1 MQYKLNSKI
10 ENKFT
15 YLAIKEIFGL
25 LNKVIGKKNLKELE
39 IIYPP
44 EREMGDFVLPCFVLA
59 KNFKKSPIE
68 IAAELSKNIKL
79 KNSGVICKIK
89 NQGPYLNFF
98 VKNNRTAELVLREI
112 FLKKDKI
119 GENKI
124 GKDKKIMIEYL
135 SPNTNKP
142 LHLGHSRNAFLG
154 WSVSKILQ
162 ANGYKVIKACLIN
175 DRGIHICKSMLAYQK
190 MGNKKTPKSEK
201 IKSDHFVG
209 DYYVLFDKLQNE
221 NPEIEKEAQELL
233 RKWEKGDKKVLTL
246 WKKMNSW
253 AISGIKETCK
263 EIGVSFDKFYFE
275 SDFYKKGKNIILK
288 GLKQKK
294 FTKEEG
300 AVLADLKKYNLP
312 NKFLLRS
319 DGTALYITQ
328 DIYLSYL
335 KYKDYEPNKI
345 IHIIGSE
352 QDLSQKQLFAI
363 LDILKFK
370 VAKNMSH
377 LSYGMINVEG
387 GKLKSR
393 EGVKV
398 DVDNLLA
405 ELKGEAEAEIKKR
418 NKKLNKKEVERRAK
432 IIVLG
437 ALKYYIL
444 LYGAKNTVN
453 FNPKKSL
460 SFTGNT
466 GPYLQ
471 YTYARIIGIIQK
483 SDVGFQISDFRFQIS
498 DVVDVDFS
506 KLSDVAD
513 TNLIFELSKFSNVIK
528 QAGEN
533 CDPSILAKYLY
544 ELAKIF
550 HNFYH
555 QSPVLQ
561 SDKETKK
568 ARLLLIFSVAQIIKK
583 GLELLGIETMEEM

>member
-10 ENKFT
+10 EGRFAS
-15 YLAIKEIFGL
+15 LAIKEIFEL
-25 LNKVIGKKNLKELE
+25 LKQFIDIKILKELE

-44 EREMGDFVLPCFVLA
+44 EREMGDFTLPCFALA
-59 KNFKKSPIE
+59 KSFRKSPAE
-68 IAAELSKNIKL
+68 IAVKLSKNIRL
-79 KNSGVICKIK
+79 KKEGLIRKVK
-89 NQGPYLNFF
+89 NQDTYLNFF
-98 VKNNRTAELVLREI
+98 INKERSAELILSEV

-119 GENKI
+119 GESDI
-124 GKDKKIMIEYL
+124 GKNRKIMIEYL

-142 LHLGHSRNAFLG
+142 LHLGHSRNAFIG
-154 WSVSKILQ
+154 WSVSKILKT
-162 ANGYKVIKACLIN
+162 NGYKVIKTCLIN

-209 DYYVLFDKLQNE
+209 DYYVLFDKLRKE

-233 RKWEKGDKKVLTL
+233 QKWEKGDKKVRAL
-246 WKKMNSW
+246 WKKMNNW
-253 AISGIKETCK
+253 ALKGIKESCD
-263 EIGVSFDKFYFE
+263 ELGVGFDKFYFE
-275 SDFYKKGKNIILK
+275 SNYYKKGRYIILK

-294 FTKEEG
+294 FIKEGG

-335 KYKDYEPNKI
+335 KCKDYKLNKI
-345 IHIIGSE
+345 VHVIASE

-363 LDILKFK
+363 LDILKFNA
-370 VAKNMSH
+370 AKNMRH
-377 LSYGMINVEG
+377 LSYGMVNVEG

-398 DVDNLLA
+398 DIDSLLA
-405 ELKGEAEAEIKKR
+405 ELKGAAEAEIKKR
-418 NKKLNKKEVERRAK
+418 NKKLSKKEIAGRAK
-432 IIVLG
+432 VIVLG

-444 LYGAKNTVN
+444 QYGAKNIVN

-483 SDVGFQISDFRFQIS
+483 NK
-498 DVVDVDFS
+498 S
-506 KLSDVAD
+506 KVESRKL
-513 TNLIFELSKFSNVIK
+513 LMLLML
-528 QAGEN
+528 
-533 CDPSILAKYLY
+533 ILANYLM
-544 ELAKIF
+544 
-550 HNFYH
+550 
-555 QSPVLQ
+555 
-561 SDKETKK
+561 
-568 ARLLLIFSVAQIIKK
+568 RLTQV
-583 GLELLGIETMEEM
+583 